1 MSNYFNSEDFTRLYK
16 KMPLNEINKIR
27 EQQATEGAY
36 GIENPSVSFI
46 PDDEDIVLADVKFEE
61 LEIKEILINK
71 EEETPETTDTAEVA
85 ATTETEIVPEKTTV
99 SDKSS
104 STAQTV
110 EKIKSTLPEWMITD
124 IENELADYQE
134 GTDEYNEKFIEKAYS
149 LAKDGAISAETL
161 KDIGLDDFD
170 KLNPNIVRLDKNEK
184 ALNRLE
190 KANTAEVANNAN
202 NAVQNVAAERAA
214 NGANAVNGNN
224 NANAATAARG
234 TANTNTTTTAAPTT
248 SSNNAAVASSR
259 LSSMSEDQ
267 LQQKL
272 DAKQGELD
280 AKQGEL
286 NDVMNGSNEWLNS
299 ILTSRVNPAYNA
311 YMQELELAA
320 ENSELAQKLKTTVQD
335 VTAQEEQINDT
346 DAALTETNASLV
358 NATTDYDNAVA
369 RVDMLNNSKAALQS
383 ADTSQ
388 MNDYQKGEI
397 QASLANIDAEIGAA
411 NEEKDAAEK
420 TKNDL
425 EKEKE
430 RLEGDKEKFQGVL
443 DKLNETKAE
452 LEKQVAETMPNVA
465 SAMNKYNSEKTQYEN
480 SKSGRITQ
488 LQGQVT
494 SIQAEVTELKNAIAA
509 NKDRDLKIDY
519 STDITARDRIHYAKE
534 FLGYKEED
542 SSADI
547 FLYKWHSSSKEV
559 GWCAGF
565 VDYVLTKNPS
575 ADQTASWYTDITNTY
590 WQVNVDNA
598 AKAANA
604 LVEPQDAKAGDII
617 VFDYDK
623 DNSMDHIALVVAVE
637 GDKIITID
645 GNSGNMVRINETII
659 NDPRSANIRICR
671 A

>member
-1 MSNYFNSEDFTRLYK
+1 MSNYFNSEDFARLYK

-36 GIENPSVSFI
+36 SIENPSVSFI

-71 EEETPETTDTAEVA
+71 EDETPETTDTTEVA

-104 STAQTV
+104 SAAQTV
-110 EKIKSTLPEWMITD
+110 EKIKATLPEWMITD

-214 NGANAVNGNN
+214 NGANAVNGNY

-299 ILTSRVNPAYNA
+299 ILTSRVNPAYDA

-320 ENSELAQKLKTTVQD
+320 ENSELAQELKTTVQD
-335 VTAQEEQINDT
+335 VTEKEKQINET

-430 RLEGDKEKFQGVL
+430 RLEGDKEKFQGEL
-443 DKLNETKAE
+443 KKLNETKAE

-509 NKDRDLKIDY
+509 NKDRDLKFDY